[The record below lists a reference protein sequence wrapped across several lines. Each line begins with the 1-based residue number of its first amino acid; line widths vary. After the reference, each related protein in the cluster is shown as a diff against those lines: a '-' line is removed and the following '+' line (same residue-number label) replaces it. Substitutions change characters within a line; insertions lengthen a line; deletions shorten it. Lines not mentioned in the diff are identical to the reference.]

1 MGRNGVLQVF
11 CFGTKRLS
19 SFEVEDSETEEP
31 EKIGLA
37 RERGP

>member
-1 MGRNGVLQVF
+1 LVDVLAGVLL
-11 CFGTKRLS
+11 GTKRLS